1 MRCIINEHTNPCF
14 NAAVEEHIF
23 RNITGDC
30 FMLYR
35 NRPSI
40 IVGKH
45 QNTLAEINPDFVK
58 KKNIMVVRRLSGGG
72 AVYHDLGNLNFTF
85 IRSGDMGKMVDFEKY
100 TRPILEVLNNLS
112 VPARFEGVNDL
123 RIGDKKISG
132 NAEHVFK
139 NRVLHHGTLL
149 FSSNLSD
156 LNKALKIREGVYRDK
171 AVRSVRSHVVN
182 INRFLKS
189 KISILEI
196 RDLIFQHI
204 LTTFTDAE
212 KYELSEKDMR
222 SIRQL
227 MEEKYT
233 RWEWNFGYS
242 PRYQFQQVVQLG
254 KNNLF
259 VRILVERGIILE
271 IHLVDQESKKPLG
284 ALERKL
290 TGIAHEQN
298 VMTEKL
304 KSFNIN
310 RLLPG
315 VDKYDLINALF

>member
-1 MRCIINEHTNPCF
+1 
-14 NAAVEEHIF
+14 
-23 RNITGDC
+23 
-30 FMLYR
+30 MLYR

-45 QNTLAEINPDFVK
+45 QNALAEINPEFVK

-85 IRSGDMGKMVDFEKY
+85 IRSGEMGKMVDFEKY
-100 TRPILEVLNNLS
+100 SRPIMEVLNNLS

-171 AVRSVRSHVVN
+171 AVRSVRSNVVN
-182 INRFLKS
+182 ISRFLKS
-189 KISILEI
+189 EIPILEF

-204 LTTFTDAE
+204 LTTFSDAE
-212 KYELSEKDMR
+212 EYELSGKDLR

-227 MEEKYT
+227 MEEKYS

-242 PRYQFQQVVQLG
+242 PRYQLEHSIQLG
-254 KNNLF
+254 EKKLS
-259 VRILVERGIILE
+259 VRLLVEHGIISE
-271 IHLVDQESKKPLG
+271 IHLLDQQTKRTLPEM
-284 ALERKL
+284 EQEL
-290 TGIAHEQN
+290 TGVPHNQTAILK
-298 VMTEKL
+298 KL
-304 KSFNIN
+304 DTFDISPF
-310 RLLPG
+310 LPG
-315 VDKYDLINALF
+315 IDKHILINGFF